1 MGASCYFSA
10 LVDNA
15 RIARIF
21 EELADLL
28 ELAGESPFKLR
39 AYRAFAE
46 TARALTEP
54 LAAVAERG
62 ELEKLDGVGKAI
74 AAKVVDLLATG
85 TFKALDAARA
95 EVPASLLE
103 VLRVPGLG
111 AKSVRRLWQEA
122 GVTSLGELLYAC
134 EENRLA
140 KLSGFGGKK
149 QDKTHSAVQRMLE
162 ERGSMLLAGAV
173 LAVDRIAAALRGS
186 EVVLVGDARRGVE
199 TVREATILVRDGV
212 TAVIAKTLM
221 AAKNRM
227 DATSVT
233 EDTDDVVVLFASGE
247 LAHVRPVPAARWV
260 AALLTETGSPE
271 HVAWLRVRAA
281 KAGGFDAVCSR
292 SATEEDV
299 YETLGLPFAP
309 AELREGETGV
319 VPEMVEKVEG
329 IFHVHTEWSDGA
341 ATIDDM
347 ARETARAGFTYLGI
361 TDHSKAASYA
371 NGLDEARLREQAT
384 AIAEARRNDD
394 RVTILHGIE
403 VDILVDGTLDLD
415 DDALSQLDFVIA
427 SVHSRFNLSHEEMTA
442 RIVRA
447 VSHPLVTILGH
458 PTGRLLLGRSGYTF
472 DIERVAKAAAA
483 NDTYLEINA
492 NPQRL
497 DLSDANVRIAAAAGA
512 KFAIDPDA
520 HSPRGINDTSLGVR
534 VARRAALTA
543 GQVLNSQRRDAVVAT
558 LAARKKKA
566 LQRLSAR
573 A

>member
-1 MGASCYFSA
+1 
-10 LVDNA
+10 LVDNV
-15 RIARIF
+15 RIARAF

-39 AYRAFAE
+39 AYRSFAE

-54 LAAVAERG
+54 LAAVAERS

-74 AAKVVDLLATG
+74 AAKVRDLLATG
-85 TFKALDAARA
+85 TFRALDAARA
-95 EVPASLLE
+95 EVPASLVD

-140 KLSGFGGKK
+140 KLSGFGEKK
-149 QDKTHSAVQRMLE
+149 QEKTLAAVHRMLE

-173 LAVDRIAAALRGS
+173 LVADRIGAALDRF
-186 EVVLVGDARRGVE
+186 EVALVGDARRGIE
-199 TVREATILVRDGV
+199 TVREALVLVRDGV
-212 TAVIAKTLM
+212 AGDIA
-221 AAKNRM
+221 AALTVAKQRM
-227 DATSVT
+227 DVASVA
-233 EDTDDVVVLFASGE
+233 EVRGEVVVAFATGE
-247 LAHVRPVPAARWV
+247 VARVRPVPSAEWV
-260 AALLTETGSPE
+260 AALMTETGSE
-271 HVAWLRVRAA
+271 AHLEWLRARAV

-292 SATEEDV
+292 SATEANV
-299 YETLGLPFAP
+299 YATLGLPFAP
-309 AELREGETGV
+309 PELREGATGD
-319 VPEMVEKVEG
+319 VPDMVDRVEG

-341 ATIDDM
+341 ATIGDM
-347 ARETARAGFTYLGI
+347 ARETARAGFAYLGI

-371 NGLDEARLREQAT
+371 NGLDEARLREQAV
-384 AIAEARRNDD
+384 AIEAARREE
-394 RVTILHGIE
+394 RGVTILHGIE
-403 VDILVDGTLDLD
+403 VDILVDGTLDLAD
-415 DDALSQLDFVIA
+415 EALAALDFVIA

-472 DIERVAKAAAA
+472 DVEAVAKAAAA

-497 DLSDANVRIAAAAGA
+497 DLSDLNVRIAAAAGA
-512 KFAIDPDA
+512 RFAIDPDA
-520 HSPRGINDTSLGVR
+520 HSPRGISDTALGIR
-534 VARRAALTA
+534 VARRAALSPE
-543 GQVLNSQRRDAVVAT
+543 QVLNAQGRDAVVAT
-558 LAARKKKA
+558 LAARKEKA
-566 LQRLSAR
+566 LRRLSAR